1 MKLTTNVPARP
12 ELYLTQDDDS
22 LEKFSVGDKVTVL
35 MVNHNQRV
43 GMITEIQSDHFCIR
57 IVDRDFMP
65 IFDIET
71 ISLAEVKKM
80 RRASVKDLT
89 KPYFDEEEK
98 EFWMTHY
105 MSRDGIV
112 ERTPAD
118 IAALRRFFEFKEGE
132 V

>member
-12 ELYLTQDDDS
+12 ELYLTQDDGS
-22 LEKFSVGDKVTVL
+22 VEKFSVGNKVTVL
-35 MVNHNQRV
+35 MQNHNQRV

-65 IFDIET
+65 VFDIET

-89 KPYFDEEEK
+89 KPYFDDEER

-118 IAALRRFFEFKEGE
+118 IAAMRRFFEEWE
-132 V
+132 S